1 MTLGS
6 VGGGRPRKGMVS
18 LRGLCSE
25 LVAVDFVGLCAGL
38 PWGSRNG
45 CGFTAEEVFWCLK
58 GWGRGRGGRDLLS
71 S

>member
-1 MTLGS
+1 MSPGLFLERPLSTVVTLGS

-38 PWGSRNG
+38 
-45 CGFTAEEVFWCLK
+45 
-58 GWGRGRGGRDLLS
+58 LLGQQEWVWLYS
-71 S
+71 